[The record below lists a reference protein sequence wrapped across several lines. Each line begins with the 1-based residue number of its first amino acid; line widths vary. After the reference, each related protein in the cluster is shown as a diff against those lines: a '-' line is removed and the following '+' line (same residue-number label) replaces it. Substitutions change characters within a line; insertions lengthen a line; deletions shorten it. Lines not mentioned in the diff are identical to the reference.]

1 MMYLQ
6 VALTTLF
13 SAIALFILTKIMG
26 HKQLA
31 QLDVFDYIN
40 GITIGSIAAELATEL
55 EKPLK
60 PFVALVIYAVIAV
73 LLSII
78 SDKFPSSRFIILGEP
93 VILMNNGKLYRKNF
107 KKAKLDLNEFLCLCR
122 GQGYFDINQIQTAVF
137 EHNGSLSILPKVA
150 NRPATPDD
158 LKVYPKQEKI
168 LTEVIMDGKIVK
180 DSLGKIG
187 KDEKW
192 LKERLKEQ
200 KIPEI
205 KQVFFATV
213 DDTLTLSAFKVD

>member
-1 MMYLQ
+1 MICLQ

-13 SAIALFILTKIMG
+13 SAVALFILTKIMG

-40 GITIGSIAAELATEL
+40 GITIGSIAAELATEI
-55 EKPLK
+55 EQPLK
-60 PFVALVIYAVIAV
+60 PFVALVIYAIIAV

-78 SDKFPSSRFIILGEP
+78 SDKFPATRFIILGDP

-122 GQGYFDINQIQTAVF
+122 NQGYFDINQIQTAVF

-158 LKVYPKQEKI
+158 LKVYPKQERI

-180 DSLGKIG
+180 GSLEKIG

-192 LKERLKEQ
+192 LKEKLKEQ

>member
-168 LTEVIMDGKIVK
+168 LTEVIMDGKLVK
-180 DSLGKIG
+180 GSLEKIG

-192 LKERLKEQ
+192 LREKLREQ